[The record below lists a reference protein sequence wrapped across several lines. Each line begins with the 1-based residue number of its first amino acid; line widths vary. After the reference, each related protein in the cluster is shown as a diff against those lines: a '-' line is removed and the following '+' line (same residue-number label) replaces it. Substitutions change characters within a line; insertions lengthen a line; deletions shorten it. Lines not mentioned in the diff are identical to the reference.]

1 MHIVCIGVT
10 DYVCLYIVELICFFA
25 LDLLYTRYHIL
36 YTRYHYSNLMSSL
49 LLSVIALAQCRCFS
63 LKFYFLLC
71 VTTLVSESCEC
82 SNHIYLLLFTS
93 VVRQFVPWVGG
104 NTYNV

>member
-1 MHIVCIGVT
+1 MQTICIGVT
-10 DYVCLYIVELICFFA
+10 DDICVYCRTYLLFCIGLTIYYIPL
-25 LDLLYTRYHIL
+25 L

-49 LLSVIALAQCRCFS
+49 LLNVITLAQCRCFS

-71 VTTLVSESCEC
+71 VTAFVSESCEC
-82 SNHIYLLLFTS
+82 SNHIYLLLFAS

>member
-1 MHIVCIGVT
+1 MQTICIGVT
-10 DYVCLYIVELICFFA
+10 DFICLYIVELICFFA
-25 LDLLYTRYHIL
+25 LDLLYI
-36 YTRYHYSNLMSSL
+36 RYHYSNLMSSL
-49 LLSVIALAQCRCFS
+49 LLNAIALAQCRCFS

-71 VTTLVSESCEC
+71 VTAFVSESCEC

>member
-1 MHIVCIGVT
+1 MQTICIGVT
-10 DYVCLYIVELICFFA
+10 DFICLYVVELIYFFA
-25 LDLLYTRYHIL
+25 LDLLDTRYHC
-36 YTRYHYSNLMSSL
+36 SNLMSSL
-49 LLSVIALAQCRCFS
+49 LLNVIALAQCRCFS

-71 VTTLVSESCEC
+71 VTTLVTKSCEC

>member
-1 MHIVCIGVT
+1 MQAICIGVT
-10 DYVCLYIVELICFFA
+10 DFICLYIVELICFFA
-25 LDLLYTRYHIL
+25 LDLLYTIC
-36 YTRYHYSNLMSSL
+36 HYSNLMSSL
-49 LLSVIALAQCRCFS
+49 LLNVIALAQCRCFS

-71 VTTLVSESCEC
+71 VTAFVSESCEC

>member
-1 MHIVCIGVT
+1 MQTICIGVT
-10 DYVCLYIVELICFFA
+10 DFICLYIVELICFFA
-25 LDLLYTRYHIL
+25 LDLLYTRYH
-36 YTRYHYSNLMSSL
+36 YSNLMSSL
-49 LLSVIALAQCRCFS
+49 LLNVIALAQSRCFS

-71 VTTLVSESCEC
+71 VTAFVSESCEC
-82 SNHIYLLLFTS
+82 CNHIYLLLFAS

>member
-1 MHIVCIGVT
+1 MQTICIGVT
-10 DYVCLYIVELICFFA
+10 DDICLYIVELICFFA
-25 LDLLYTRYHIL
+25 LDLLYTRYH
-36 YTRYHYSNLMSSL
+36 YSNLMSSL
-49 LLSVIALAQCRCFS
+49 LLNVITLAQCRCFS

-71 VTTLVSESCEC
+71 VTTLVTKSCEC
-82 SNHIYLLLFTS
+82 SNHIYLLLFAS

>member
-10 DYVCLYIVELICFFA
+10 DFICLYIVELICFFA
-25 LDLLYTRYHIL
+25 LDLLYTRYH
-36 YTRYHYSNLMSSL
+36 YYNLMSSL
-49 LLSVIALAQCRCFS
+49 LLNVITLAQCRCFS

-71 VTTLVSESCEC
+71 VTAFVSESCEC
-82 SNHIYLLLFTS
+82 SNHIYLLLFTL

>member
-1 MHIVCIGVT
+1 MQTICIGVT

-25 LDLLYTRYHIL
+25 LDLLYTRYHYYIL
-36 YTRYHYSNLMSSL
+36 YSNLMSSL
-49 LLSVIALAQCRCFS
+49 LLNVITLAQCRCFS

-71 VTTLVSESCEC
+71 VTAFVTKSCEC
-82 SNHIYLLLFTS
+82 SNHIYLLLFAS